1 MKYIFQ
7 FFRILCFSF
16 AGEILHFLLPLP
28 IPAGIYG
35 FLLLLLALSLRILP
49 LDAIHQSSS
58 FLLEIM
64 PIFFI
69 PSAVGILNSW
79 ESIANIFLPTLFIL
93 LGSMILIFFICGRLC
108 QWLLSK
114 KEDK

>member
-35 FLLLLLALSLRILP
+35 FFVVA
-49 LDAIHQSSS
+49 SSTV
-58 FLLEIM
+58 FAN
-64 PIFFI
+64 
-69 PSAVGILNSW
+69 SA
-79 ESIANIFLPTLFIL
+79 P
-93 LGSMILIFFICGRLC
+93 
-108 QWLLSK
+108 
-114 KEDK
+114 